1 MDALH
6 TLLYL
11 TANAFHIYVFSSALR
26 AVLGRPRL
34 AVVEGLG
41 FAGMYALNSGMFL
54 LLNNPYLNLATS
66 VLPLILLAFV
76 YRGTVRVRLLV
87 GVMVCVTS
95 MLLESVIY
103 NAGSLFAPDDPDG
116 LSIFT
121 NIISSFALF
130 LLTQVL
136 RKFRPDRPSAALSF
150 GHWLAIITVPLGM
163 MAAVAVAF
171 RSGLGSWETILI
183 VILLLCVNVIVFW
196 LFDKMTD
203 YYQARLGSQMLLE
216 QNNAYAQQLRFV
228 REKDR
233 EIRDLRHD
241 MKNHVSYLM
250 DLADKGDLAG
260 VSGYLRRM
268 GGELYHPQEF
278 VSSGNDGMDS
288 FLNYKLSRIHRLGAR
303 ITTDIAIPEQ
313 IDYPDFD
320 LCVILGNLLDN
331 AYEAFQRMPEG
342 QPRSLD
348 IKMRYDRDILYLKIG
363 NTYYGRLSRITR
375 DGKGLYQTT
384 KENAEEHGRGLS
396 NVIRVVESYGGTVS
410 IHDQAQTYIVELIL
424 LSPPSQETKHSQGSR
439 TGSI

>member
-26 AVLGRPRL
+26 AVLGRPRM
-34 AVVEGLG
+34 AVVERLG
-41 FAGMYALNSGMFL
+41 FTGMYVLNSGMFL

-87 GVMVCVTS
+87 SVMVCVTS

-103 NAGSLFAPDDPDG
+103 NAGSIFLPNDPSE
-116 LSIFT
+116 LSVFT

-130 LLTQVL
+130 MLAQVL
-136 RKFRPDRPSAALSF
+136 RKARPDRPNAALSF

-203 YYQARLGSQMLLE
+203 YYQARLDSQMLLE
-216 QNNAYAQQLRFV
+216 QNNAYAQQLRFI

-250 DLADKGDLAG
+250 DLADKGDMDG

-288 FLNYKLSRIHRLGAR
+288 FLNYKLSRIHKLGAR
-303 ITTDIAIPEQ
+303 ITIDIAIPER

-342 QPRSLD
+342 QLRSLD
-348 IKMRYDRDILYLKIG
+348 IKMRYDRDILYLRIG
-363 NTYYGRLSRITR
+363 NTYHGPLRRAEGDREGVYRTS
-375 DGKGLYQTT
+375 
-384 KENAEEHGRGLS
+384 KENDGEHGRGLS

-410 IHDQAQTYIVELIL
+410 IHEQEQLYIVELIL
-424 LSPPSQETKHSQGSR
+424 LSPPAQEAPHGHGSQTD
-439 TGSI
+439 

>member
-1 MDALH
+1 M
-6 TLLYL
+6 
-11 TANAFHIYVFSSALR
+11 
-26 AVLGRPRL
+26 
-34 AVVEGLG
+34 
-41 FAGMYALNSGMFL
+41 LNSGVFL

-66 VLPLILLAFV
+66 VLPLLLMAFV
-76 YRGTVRVRLLV
+76 YKGTARVRLLV
-87 GVMVCVTS
+87 SVMLYATS

-103 NAGSLFAPDDPDG
+103 NAGSIFAPDDPAG

-121 NIISSFALF
+121 NIIGSFTLF
-130 LLTQVL
+130 MLIQIL
-136 RKFRPDRPSAALSF
+136 RKVRPDRPNAALSF

-163 MAAVAVAF
+163 MTAVAVAF

-196 LFDKMTD
+196 LFDKMTE
-203 YYQARLGSQMLLE
+203 YYQARLDSQMLLE
-216 QNNAYAQQLRFV
+216 QNNAYAQQLRFI

-241 MKNHVSYLM
+241 IKNHVSYLM
-250 DLADKGDLAG
+250 DLADKGDLNG
-260 VSGYLRRM
+260 VGRYLRRM

-288 FLNYKLSRIHRLGAR
+288 FLNYKLSRIHKLGAQ

-331 AYEAFQRMPEG
+331 TYEAFQRMPEE
-342 QPRSLD
+342 QIRSLD
-348 IKMRYDRDILYLKIG
+348 IKMRYDRDILYLRIG
-363 NTYYGRLSRITR
+363 NTYHGSLRRAEGDREGVYRTS
-375 DGKGLYQTT
+375 
-384 KENAEEHGRGLS
+384 KENAGEHGRGLS

-410 IHDQAQTYIVELIL
+410 IHEQGQLYVVELIL
-424 LSPPSQETKHSQGSR
+424 LSPPA
-439 TGSI
+439 